1 MDQNL
6 VEGASYLLILCESLS
21 TTKRSPL
28 GANDNDCGSTSE
40 AAVARA
46 ESAILLGGGQCKGR
60 PNIVEIL

>member
-1 MDQNL
+1 M
-6 VEGASYLLILCESLS
+6 ILCESLS

-40 AAVARA
+40 AAVARE
-46 ESAILLGGGQCKGR
+46 ESANLLGGGQCRGR